1 MVVNKLEIR
10 DLVQVVFQYGGTV
23 IMAVLFVWV
32 FILDKTKNNKLL
44 EDNTKMLESLS
55 RSNDNIAKALD
66 IISNNLLTL
75 DDKIDRNYESI
86 VDYERREIK

>member
-1 MVVNKLEIR
+1 MKIT
-10 DLVQVVFQYGGTV
+10 DIIQAVFQYGGTV
-23 IMAVLFVWV
+23 IMAVLFVYV
-32 FILDKTKNNKLL
+32 FFQDRTKNNKLL

-75 DDKIDRNYESI
+75 DDKCDRNYEAI
-86 VDYERREIK
+86 IREEWRHDA

>member
-1 MVVNKLEIR
+1 MEIR

-32 FILDKTKNNKLL
+32 FILDKTRNNKLL

-75 DDKIDRNYESI
+75 DDKVDRNYE
-86 VDYERREIK
+86 VVLDGRREMK

>member
-1 MVVNKLEIR
+1 MKITEII
-10 DLVQVVFQYGGTV
+10 QAVFQYGGTV
-23 IMAVLFVWV
+23 IMAVLFVYV
-32 FILDKTKNNKLL
+32 FFQDRTKNNKLL

-75 DDKIDRNYESI
+75 DDKVDRNYEAI
-86 VDYERREIK
+86 IREEWKHDA

>member
-1 MVVNKLEIR
+1 MELKEI
-10 DLVQVVFQYGGTV
+10 VQSVFQYGGTV

-32 FILDKTKNNKLL
+32 FFQDRTKNNKLL

-75 DDKIDRNYESI
+75 DDKIDRNYEYL
-86 VDYERREIK
+86 VYGGREHEQ

>member
-1 MVVNKLEIR
+1 MELKELI
-10 DLVQVVFQYGGTV
+10 QSIFQYGGTV

-32 FILDKTKNNKLL
+32 FFQDRTKNNKLL

-75 DDKIDRNYESI
+75 DDKADRNYEA
-86 VDYERREIK
+86 VVFEERRKEND

>member
-1 MVVNKLEIR
+1 MEIR

-75 DDKIDRNYESI
+75 DDKVTKNHDILIQGVNG
-86 VDYERREIK
+86 K